1 MSKSMTIDEMIEL
14 MLSQVTKPDFPM
26 TKDEMLEY
34 YYRLGFHAG
43 YRLSESINNG
53 ELKADES

>member
-1 MSKSMTIDEMIEL
+1 MTKSMTIDEMIGQ
-14 MLSQVTKPDFPM
+14 MFMQIKKPDFPI
-26 TKDEMLEY
+26 TENELLEY

-53 ELKADES
+53 ELKADS